1 MKLRKRWIPSTSAL
15 LAFESAA
22 RNGHFSRAAEE
33 LNTSQ
38 SAISRHIA
46 GLEDQL
52 GTKLF
57 ERKGGKSALNG
68 AGERLF
74 RSVALGLETIQA
86 AALEIS
92 NAPDDEQLVIACT
105 HEISHL
111 YLMPRFDALQ
121 KTAGQPIRIMTFD
134 YDNFDVLADPRI
146 DMVFS
151 YQDLGAPP
159 EHQAVA
165 FSEAVIPV
173 CAPSFAE
180 AHKAALHR
188 GPGTWGSLPQLEL
201 TKSNRGWAT
210 WEDWFAAKGL
220 SRPAGANHLG
230 FDNYVY
236 LLEAAAG
243 GRGLA
248 LGWRGL
254 IESYLDT
261 GRLVAVGDQFIEFN
275 RPLLAVLTE
284 RAQDRS
290 IARKCLTFIREN
302 SV

>member
-22 RNGHFSRAAEE
+22 RNGHFSRAADE

-57 ERKGGKSALNG
+57 DRRGGKSALNG

-86 AALEIS
+86 AALEVS

-111 YLMPRFDALQ
+111 YLMPRFEALQ
-121 KTAGQPIRIMTFD
+121 NVAGQPIRIMTFD

-151 YQDLGAPP
+151 YQDLGSPP
-159 EHQAVA
+159 ERRAVA

-173 CAPSFAE
+173 CSPDFAE
-180 AHKAALHR
+180 AHRKILHNGPQAWGALR
-188 GPGTWGSLPQLEL
+188 QLEL
-201 TKSNRGWAT
+201 IKSNRGWAS
-210 WEDWFAAKGL
+210 WEDWFAAKGVRR
-220 SRPAGANHLG
+220 SREGGHPG

-236 LLEAAAG
+236 LLEAAAN
-243 GRGLA
+243 GRGLG

-254 IESYLDT
+254 IESYLEA
-261 GRLVAVGDQFIEFN
+261 GRLVTVGDVFVEFK

-284 RAQDRS
+284 RAQDSS
-290 IARKCLTFIREN
+290 IAHKCLAFIQEN

>member
-22 RNGHFSRAAEE
+22 RHGHFSRAAEE

-38 SAISRHIA
+38 SAVSRHIA

-74 RSVALGLETIQA
+74 RSVSLGLETIQA

-92 NAPDDEQLVIACT
+92 NAPDDEQMVIACT

-111 YLMPRFDALQ
+111 YLMPRFEGLQ

-159 EHQAVA
+159 EHRAVA
-165 FSEAVIPV
+165 FSEAVVPV
-173 CAPSFAE
+173 CSPGFAKT
-180 AHKAALHR
+180 HAAILR
-188 GPGTWGSLPQLEL
+188 QGPAAWNSLPQLEL

-210 WEDWFAAKGL
+210 WEDWFAAHGLGRQKG
-220 SRPAGANHLG
+220 SGSQG

-236 LLEAAAG
+236 LLEAATKS
-243 GRGLA
+243 RGIA
-248 LGWRGL
+248 LGWRGM
-254 IESYLDT
+254 IEGYLES
-261 GRLVAVGDQFIEFN
+261 GRLVAATEAFVEFN
-275 RPLLAVLTE
+275 RPLLAVLTD

-290 IARKCLTFIREN
+290 IARKCLAYIQEN

>member
-22 RNGHFSRAAEE
+22 RHGHFSRAAEE

-46 GLEDQL
+46 GIEDQL

-57 ERKGGKSALNG
+57 ERKGGKTALNS
-68 AGERLF
+68 AGERLL
-74 RSVALGLETIQA
+74 RSVAMGLETIQA
-86 AALEIS
+86 AALEVS
-92 NAPDDEQLVIACT
+92 NAPDDEQMVIACT

-111 YLMPRFDALQ
+111 YLMPRFEGLQ
-121 KTAGQPIRIMTFD
+121 KAAGQPIRIMTFD

-159 EHQAVA
+159 EHRAVA
-165 FSEAVIPV
+165 FSEAVVPV
-173 CAPSFAE
+173 CSPGFAE
-180 AHKAALHR
+180 AHAATLEQ
-188 GPGTWGSLPQLEL
+188 GPAAWGALPQLEL

-210 WEDWFAAKGL
+210 WEDWFAAEGLGRQKG
-220 SRPAGANHLG
+220 SGDEG

-236 LLEAAAG
+236 LLEAAAN

-248 LGWRGL
+248 LGWRGM
-254 IESYLDT
+254 IEGYLEA
-261 GRLVAVGDQFIEFN
+261 GRLVSVGARYTEFN

-290 IARKCLTFIREN
+290 IARECLAFIRAN

>member
-1 MKLRKRWIPSTSAL
+1 MRLRKRWIPSTSAL

-22 RNGHFSRAAEE
+22 RNGHFSRAADE

-57 ERKGGKSALNG
+57 ERKGGKVALNS
-68 AGERLF
+68 AGERLY
-74 RSVALGLETIQA
+74 RSVVLGLETIQA
-86 AALEIS
+86 ASLDVA

-111 YLMPRFDALQ
+111 YIMPRFEALQ

-134 YDNFDVLADPRI
+134 YDHFDTLADPRI

-151 YQDLGAPP
+151 YQDMGSRP
-159 EHQAVA
+159 EHRAVA
-165 FSEAVIPV
+165 FSEAVMPV
-173 CAPSFAE
+173 CSPEFAKRHRATLAE
-180 AHKAALHR
+180 GPAA
-188 GPGTWGSLPQLEL
+188 WGELPMLEL
-201 TKSNRGWAT
+201 IKSNRGWAT
-210 WEDWFAAKGL
+210 WETWFAAHGL
-220 SRPAGANHLG
+220 RRPEARAEPG

-236 LLEAAAG
+236 MLEAASQ

-254 IESYLDT
+254 IEGYLDA
-261 GRLVAVGDQFIEFN
+261 GRLVSAGPDFVEFD

-284 RAQDRS
+284 RAQHRS
-290 IARKCLTFIREN
+290 IAQNCLAFIRDN
-302 SV
+302 SI

>member
-38 SAISRHIA
+38 SAVSRHIA
-46 GLEDQL
+46 GLEEQL

-74 RSVALGLETIQA
+74 RSVTLGLQTIQA
-86 AALEIS
+86 AALEVS

-111 YLMPRFDALQ
+111 YLMPRFEALQ

-151 YQDLGAPP
+151 YQDLGSAP
-159 EHQAVA
+159 EHRAVA

-173 CAPSFAE
+173 CSPGFKE
-180 AHKAALHR
+180 ANKAALR
-188 GPGTWGSLPQLEL
+188 KGPKAFEPLERLEL

-210 WEDWFAAKGL
+210 WADWFSAMGL
-220 SRPAGANHLG
+220 SAPEETGPIG

-236 LLEAAAG
+236 LLEAAAA

-254 IESYLDT
+254 IESYLDA
-261 GRLVAVGDQFIEFN
+261 GRLVTVGSRFVEFN

-290 IARKCLTFIREN
+290 IALKCLSFIRQN
-302 SV
+302 AV

>member
-38 SAISRHIA
+38 SAVSRHIA

-74 RSVALGLETIQA
+74 RSVSLGLETIQT

-111 YLMPRFDALQ
+111 YLMPRFEGLQ
-121 KTAGQPIRIMTFD
+121 RTAGQPIRIMTFD

-159 EHQAVA
+159 ERRAVA
-165 FSEAVIPV
+165 FSEAVVPV
-173 CAPSFAE
+173 CSPDFSTTHADALQQGP
-180 AHKAALHR
+180 AAWSH
-188 GPGTWGSLPQLEL
+188 LPQLEL

-210 WEDWFAAKGL
+210 WEDWFAAHGL
-220 SRPAGANHLG
+220 RRQTGPGSQG

-236 LLEAAAG
+236 LLEAAAK
-243 GRGLA
+243 GRGIG
-248 LGWRGL
+248 LGWRGM
-254 IESYLDT
+254 IESYLES
-261 GRLVAVGDQFIEFN
+261 GRLVTASEAFVEFN

-290 IARKCLTFIREN
+290 IARKCLAYIRDN

>member
-1 MKLRKRWIPSTSAL
+1 MRLRKRWIPSTSAL

-57 ERKGGKSALNG
+57 ERKAGKSALNG

-86 AALEIS
+86 AALEVS

-151 YQDLGAPP
+151 YQDLGSPP

-173 CAPSFAE
+173 CAPSFAKV
-180 AHKAALHR
+180 HKATLR
-188 GPGTWGSLPQLEL
+188 QGPGAWRSLPQLEL

-210 WEDWFAAKGL
+210 WEDWFAANGL
-220 SRPAGANHLG
+220 SRPADAHHLG

-243 GRGLA
+243 GGGLA

-254 IESYLDT
+254 IESYLDA
-261 GRLVAVGDQFIEFN
+261 GRLVAVGDQFEEFN

-290 IARKCLTFIREN
+290 IARTCLTFVREN